1 MTAMTNTASPGL
13 ETEELRDA
21 LDTVISIPVVPF
33 RNGEVDFEGHATNV
47 DYLMNNNNLEGGGAA
62 PSPSPEPASCTTS
75 PAKTRSA

>member
-1 MTAMTNTASPGL
+1 MTVLTNTASPGL
-13 ETEELRDA
+13 ETDELRDA

-47 DYLMNNNNLEGGGAA
+47 DYLMNTNHLGGA
-62 PSPSPEPASCTTS
+62 PSPSPVPAWSITY